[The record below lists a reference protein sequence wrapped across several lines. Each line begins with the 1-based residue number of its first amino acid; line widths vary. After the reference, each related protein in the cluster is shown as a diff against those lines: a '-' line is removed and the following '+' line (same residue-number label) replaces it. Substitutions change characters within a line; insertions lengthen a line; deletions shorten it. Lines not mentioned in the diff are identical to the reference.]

1 MLKGFLV
8 TIALIASGAAYSDD
22 ICLSVIRKSK
32 LSQVQE
38 LTQEQYAQIKQSNA
52 PQFGRFFVAQKR
64 NKAKVG
70 VWTLPYSNGKA
81 CVVREV
87 TSL

>member
-1 MLKGFLV
+1 MFKGFLAAIV
-8 TIALIASGAAYSDD
+8 LIASGVAYSDD

-32 LSQVQE
+32 LSKIRE
-38 LTQEQYAQIKQSNA
+38 LTQEQYAQIKQSNP
-52 PQFGRFFVAQKR
+52 PQFGRFFMAQKQ